1 MARSITVPMI
11 GFKRTRMSDLC
22 LMLLPI
28 EGQKVKGIG
37 PSALEE
43 GVRDREQEPA
53 RPPDGAAIAASWGH
67 DVNTGLKEEKG
78 LNRRDMGA

>member
-1 MARSITVPMI
+1 MR
-11 GFKRTRMSDLC
+11 RTGLSGAMRLIVWMKGTRISDLC

-28 EGQKVKGIG
+28 EWQKVKGIG

-53 RPPDGAAIAASWGH
+53 GATNRATIATSFGH
-67 DVNTGLKEEKG
+67 DFNTLLK
-78 LNRRDMGA
+78 

>member
-1 MARSITVPMI
+1 MRRTRFARPITVPMI

-28 EGQKVKGIG
+28 EGQKVEGIG

-43 GVRDREQEPA
+43 RVRDRKQEPTGA
-53 RPPDGAAIAASWGH
+53 SDGPTIATSFGH
-67 DVNTGLKEEKG
+67 DIDTSLK
-78 LNRRDMGA
+78 

>member
-1 MARSITVPMI
+1 
-11 GFKRTRMSDLC
+11 MSNLC

-28 EGQKVKGIG
+28 EGQKVEGIG

-43 GVRDREQEPA
+43 GVRNREQEPA
-53 RPPDGAAIAASWGH
+53 RTTDGSAIATSFGH
-67 DVNTGLKEEKG
+67 DIDTGLKEEKG